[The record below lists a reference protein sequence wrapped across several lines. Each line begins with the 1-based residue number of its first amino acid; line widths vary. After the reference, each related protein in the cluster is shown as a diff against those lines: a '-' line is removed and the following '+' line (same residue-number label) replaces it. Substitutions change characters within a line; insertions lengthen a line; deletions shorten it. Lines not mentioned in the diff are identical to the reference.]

1 MAATVGFLRAVKLTW
16 MNKTA
21 ELVLEGKNPEEIRKE
36 LNEYL
41 AFEIKSA
48 TTLRKTRDILMHTWV
63 TPSAELAEIRK
74 AALEAYTRTSSN
86 RYALQYCMLLSAYPV
101 IADICGLI
109 GKLSTIQDEFTTA
122 WLKEKMYEAWG
133 ERETIADSLKYILQS
148 LRDFGVI
155 VRPKIGTHRINV
167 QSAESNDVVN
177 VILMAILHL
186 KERAYYEVSELS
198 NIPQMFPFNYA
209 VSLEWLHNSPKYVLN
224 NYGGKMTVASR

>member
-21 ELVLEGKNPEEIRKE
+21 ELVLEGKSPEEIRKD

-41 AFEIKSA
+41 SFEIKSA
-48 TTLRKTRDILMHTWV
+48 TTLRKTRDILMYTWV
-63 TPSAELAEIRK
+63 TPSDELAGIRK
-74 AALEAYTRTSSN
+74 ATLVAYTSASSN

-109 GKLSTIQDEFTTA
+109 GKLSTIQDEFTTT

-133 ERETIADSLKYILQS
+133 ERETVADSLKYILQS

-155 VRPKIGTHRINV
+155 VRPKIGTHRVNV
-167 QSAESNDVVN
+167 QRVESIDVISVM
-177 VILMAILHL
+177 LMVSFHL
-186 KERAYYEVSELS
+186 KERAYYDVSELS
-198 NIPQMFPFNYA
+198 NISQMFPFNYM
-209 VSLEWLHNSPKYVLN
+209 VPLEWLHNSPNYVLS
-224 NYGGKMTVASR
+224 NYGGKMTVAIR

>member
-1 MAATVGFLRAVKLTW
+1 MAAMVGFLRAVKLTW
-16 MNKTA
+16 MNKTT
-21 ELVLEGKNPEEIRKE
+21 ELVLEGKDSGDIRKE
-36 LNEYL
+36 LSEYL
-41 AFEIKSA
+41 AFEIKSP
-48 TTLRKTRDILMHTWV
+48 TTIRKTGDILMRTWV
-63 TPSAELAEIRK
+63 TPSDELAEIRK
-74 AALEAYTRTSSN
+74 AALEAYARTSSN

-167 QSAESNDVVN
+167 QRVESNEVVN

-186 KERAYYEVSELS
+186 EEQVYYEVSELS
-198 NIPQMFPFNYA
+198 NISQMFPFNYA
-209 VSLEWLHNSPKYVLN
+209 VSLEWLHNSPEYVLN
-224 NYGGKMTVASR
+224 NYGGKMTVAMR